1 LIYSTSHG
9 LEKRIIEAK
18 RTHSM
23 SRVGRCMENDPMESF
38 WATLTCERYDLKR
51 YETFKALQQ
60 AIKSFIITNAI
71 KKN

>member
-1 LIYSTSHG
+1 
-9 LEKRIIEAK
+9 
-18 RTHSM
+18 
-23 SRVGRCMENDPMESF
+23 MENAPMESF